1 MSELLHTSIMMTIVG
16 IFITFAVL
24 FLLVILLNLLKW
36 VDSKWEIRE
45 QKQEQAAF
53 AKDQNIDDL
62 SLVLIS
68 ASIAAYFKGR
78 AVIKRVRVLPSSAKR
93 GGSWATQTRTV
104 LQSSHITKK

>member
-1 MSELLHTSIMMTIVG
+1 MSELLHTSIMITIVG
-16 IFITFAVL
+16 IFITFSVL
-24 FLLVILLNLLKW
+24 FILAGLLNLIKW
-36 VDSKWEIRE
+36 LDGKWEERE
-45 QKQEQAAF
+45 NKEEKAAF